1 MAFKKVTKSDFGYN
15 LENIKDA
22 EQKSF
27 MENILG
33 AMCDVVNKAMDGAI
47 TAEDMKTQFESI
59 NEQLKGYDAE
69 KFAQVVKDNEEL
81 RDMLKSAME
90 VISKAQERGGSA
102 AVDGIS
108 RLTEKLNEM
117 YESEKFKDFIEGH
130 TRKTGVFTGF
140 SMKDITPDSMTND
153 YTGTNLITQQQNRV
167 VSKYGPKKLH
177 MRDVMTSLAGDPA
190 FPNLAYTEIES
201 MDRNARYVA
210 ENGRLSQSHIK
221 VKENTVAV
229 KRLGTFLAISKRM
242 LKSRAYIQSWIVAML
257 PEAVYRAEDWNILF
271 GDGNGENL
279 DGIVNKTGVKSV
291 ESIITESVV
300 SGNAGSVNAVAAFTL
315 DGSNNPNA
323 GIVVTFTNPQPDII
337 DGMKITFA
345 NAVVNTGLNATFD
358 VIKMNDRQ
366 ILIPSLTLSGTET
379 GVASMTFNVKNSG
392 FQSIDEPNSFDAIKT
407 AFAVMT
413 YAEFKPTAIVL
424 NPITVNMIEAEK
436 DTLGRNLGLIVDNGG
451 VKYIAGRPIIEYDGI
466 PAGKYLLGDFSAAA
480 AALVDY
486 TNLSLEWAE
495 DVESKLTNQVI
506 LIAQEEIIFPI
517 YNPWAFAYGDLAT
530 LKLAITKP
538 SDYDF
543 RVQPTATVGHTSGT
557 DDTVEL
563 SYTTKP
569 LGAQVTWTSSDSTKA
584 TVSNGV
590 VTGKSAG
597 TVIITGSV
605 SDGTNTYTDVCVVT
619 VS

>member
-1 MAFKKVTKSDFGYN
+1 MKVKKSDFGYT

-22 EQKSF
+22 EQKRF
-27 MENILG
+27 MDNILG
-33 AMCDVVNKAMDGAI
+33 SMVEVVNKANEGLI
-47 TAEDMKTQFESI
+47 TKEDMETMFNAI
-59 NEQLKGYDAE
+59 NDKLKGYDAE
-69 KFAQVVKDNEEL
+69 KFAQIVKDNEEL
-81 RDMLKSAME
+81 RDMLKKSME
-90 VISKAQERGGSA
+90 VIAKAQERGGSA
-102 AVDGIS
+102 AVDRIS

-117 YESEKFKDFIEGH
+117 YDSEKFKDFIEGH
-130 TRKTGVFTGF
+130 TRKSGVFTGF
-140 SMKDITPDSMTND
+140 SMKDITPVSMTDD
-153 YTGTNLITQQQNRV
+153 YTGSILITQQQNRV

-177 MRDVMTSLAGDPA
+177 MRDVITSLAGDPA

-201 MDRNARYVA
+201 MDRNARYA
-210 ENGRLSQSHIK
+210 TENGRLSQSHIK

-229 KRLGTFLAISKRM
+229 KRLGTYLPISKRM

-279 DGIVNKTGVKSV
+279 DGIVNKNGVKSI

-300 SGNAGSVNAVAAFTL
+300 SGSAGSVSAVAAYTL
-315 DGSNNPNA
+315 DASNNPNP
-323 GIVVTFTNPQPDII
+323 GIVVSFTNPQPDII

-392 FQSIDEPNSFDAIKT
+392 FQSIDEPNSYDVIKT

-466 PAGKYLLGDFSAAA
+466 PAGKYLLGDFGPAAT
-480 AALVDY
+480 ALVDY

-543 RVQPTATVGHTSGT
+543 RVQPTATVGHTDGSN
-557 DDTVEL
+557 TVEL

-569 LGAQVTWTSSDSTKA
+569 LGAEVTWTSSDDTKA

-597 TVIITGSV
+597 TVVIIGSV
-605 SDGTNTYTDVCVVT
+605 SDGTSTYTDFCVVT